1 MRTGHAA
8 LCSLRHTLQT
18 RGDPDERSRAV
29 SRAGERTLSTPPD
42 AAYEMALRLL
52 RSEGAHESSPSGI
65 VAAAGDRVLQK
76 LQRALA
82 RWFGA
87 QGCRALLVRAIE
99 RTRVAHPAL
108 EVVQIAESAGESGV
122 VVAPDALT
130 ALRSLPS
137 EVVMSAC
144 ASVIAEIV
152 TLLDQLVGEDV
163 ARRIVD
169 HGWME
174 AGSKPPPG
182 PGENRQ
188 E

>member
-1 MRTGHAA
+1 MRTGHPA
-8 LCSLRHTLQT
+8 LCSLRYTVRT
-18 RGDPDERSRAV
+18 RGEPDERSRAV
-29 SRAGERTLSTPPD
+29 SRAGERTLSTPD

-52 RSEGAHESSPSGI
+52 RSEGVRESSPSGV
-65 VAAAGDRVLQK
+65 VAAAGDKVLQK

-87 QGCRALLVRAIE
+87 QGCHALLVRAIE

-108 EVVQIAESAGESGV
+108 EAVRIEASAGESGAA
-122 VVAPDALT
+122 VAPDALA

-137 EVVMSAC
+137 EVVLSAC

-152 TLLDQLVGEDV
+152 TLLDQLVGEDA

-169 HGWME
+169 HGWPV
-174 AGSKPPPG
+174 AGSESPRES
-182 PGENRQ
+182 GESRP